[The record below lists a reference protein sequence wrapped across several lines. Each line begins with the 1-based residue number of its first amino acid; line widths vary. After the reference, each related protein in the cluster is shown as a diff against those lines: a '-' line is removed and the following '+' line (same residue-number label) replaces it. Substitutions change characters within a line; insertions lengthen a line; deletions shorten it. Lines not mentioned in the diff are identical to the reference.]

1 MSYTVGDDK
10 SSALAVNTEVC
21 GYRQA
26 YLHDATCIPVRS
38 CRQKVSHSI
47 LHANEM
53 ELIDCN
59 CEYCVDAN

>member
-10 SSALAVNTEVC
+10 LVC

-26 YLHDATCIPVRS
+26 YLHHATCIHSLVKL
-38 CRQKVSHSI
+38 QAKVSHSI
-47 LHANEM
+47 MHAIEM

-59 CEYCVDAN
+59 REYCFVDALVIYCQT